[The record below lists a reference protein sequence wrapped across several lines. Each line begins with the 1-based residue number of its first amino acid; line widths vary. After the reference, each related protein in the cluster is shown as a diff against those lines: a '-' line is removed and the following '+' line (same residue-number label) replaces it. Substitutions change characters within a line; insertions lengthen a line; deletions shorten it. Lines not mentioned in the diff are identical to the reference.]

1 MGIVRVNTLLTFGR
15 NPTMPAYNTT
25 SLDDTPYG
33 KSLRECAQF
42 ANHKLPEMAVQL
54 HRLGEAGL
62 VDLTEPELLTVYREL
77 VTGLTTVVL
86 SITHQSDPSLTPA
99 AIQCLARA
107 AIGAVVQAGLTLV
120 LPAHQ
125 PGHA

>member
-1 MGIVRVNTLLTFGR
+1 
-15 NPTMPAYNTT
+15 MPAYGTT

-42 ANHKLPEMAVQL
+42 VNHKLPEMAIQL

-62 VDLTEPELLTVYREL
+62 VDMTEPELLTVYSEMIA
-77 VTGLTTVVL
+77 GLTMAVL
-86 SITHQSDPSLTPA
+86 SLTHQFEPHLTA
-99 AIQCLARA
+99 AAVRCLGEA
-107 AIGAVVQAGLTLV
+107 AIGAVVQAGLSLARS
-120 LPAHQ
+120 AHP